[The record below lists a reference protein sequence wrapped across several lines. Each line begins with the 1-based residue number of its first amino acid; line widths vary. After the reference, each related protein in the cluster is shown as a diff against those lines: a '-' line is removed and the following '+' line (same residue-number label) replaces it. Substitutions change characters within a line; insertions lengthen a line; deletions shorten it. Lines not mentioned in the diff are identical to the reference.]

1 MWGIKQHGNFVGQYY
16 RFGKIY
22 KGLNYFQ
29 YHICFDVVLKVCIL
43 SQVWE
48 IVANYTFFLA
58 EYA

>member
-48 IVANYTFFLA
+48 IVANYTFF
-58 EYA
+58 